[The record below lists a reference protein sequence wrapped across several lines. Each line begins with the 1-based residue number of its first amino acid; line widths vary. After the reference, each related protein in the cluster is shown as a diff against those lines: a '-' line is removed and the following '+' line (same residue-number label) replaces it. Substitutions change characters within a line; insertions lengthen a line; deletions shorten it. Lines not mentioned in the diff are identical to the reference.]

1 MKKLGLIIMAFIWV
15 LAFIIL
21 IIALTNVYPNTIFQE
36 YRSVVGIVFIVITG
50 FLKLISKSLNKGS
63 NCRFF

>member
-15 LAFIIL
+15 LAFVIL

-36 YRSVVGIVFIVITG
+36 YRSVVGIVFIVISG
-50 FLKLISKSLNKGS
+50 FLRLMYKSVYKVKKL
-63 NCRFF
+63 

>member
-1 MKKLGLIIMAFIWV
+1 MKKLVLIIMAFIWV

-36 YRSVVGIVFIVITG
+36 YRSVVGIVFIVISG
-50 FLKLISKSLNKGS
+50 FLRLMYKSVTKVSKL
-63 NCRFF
+63 